1 MINNYEQKNQKKS
14 EKKIDREESGKG
26 GLLCSFGCGHNVFF
40 WSPPISKANV
50 VFDGVV
56 EKYSIL

>member
-1 MINNYEQKNQKKS
+1 MSRKIRKKS
-14 EKKIDREESGKG
+14 EKRIEEGESGEE